1 MKLFVFLFVL
11 FCSVSG
17 QIEKNAKPG
26 HFPNSVQIFNGRQT
40 EGSKFFCNGAV
51 IDKNWVLTA
60 ASCVQSKHVY
70 VVAGNEKAGNGRE
83 ASKVIPHE
91 QYKDGEVKFD
101 IALIWFKIP
110 LELGFEINKVAL
122 TLESLDVPKV
132 GTECKVAVWGKSLE
146 RNQATGEFGIGAN
159 DSSQRKHLNVRIGEE
174 NECGDTFHPHHNLC
188 VENSKEQK
196 INSGSPLVCENSGK
210 QKVLYGIVTN
220 TRVNENLLAVRVS
233 AFKEWIEETK
243 VDVVDD
249 YNRQRTKIAILIGDF
264 IGLLCVFYSQYYQ
277 EDK

>member
-1 MKLFVFLFVL
+1 MLMIVWSFSMKLFVFLFVL

-101 IALIWFKIP
+101 IAVIWFKRP
-110 LELGFEINKVAL
+110 LEFDFDVNEVAL
-122 TLESLDVPKV
+122 LQNRLMFQ
-132 GTECKVAVWGKSLE
+132 KSEVNAKL
-146 RNQATGEFGIGAN
+146 
-159 DSSQRKHLNVRIGEE
+159 SSRE
-174 NECGDTFHPHHNLC
+174 NPW
-188 VENSKEQK
+188 K
-196 INSGSPLVCENSGK
+196 
-210 QKVLYGIVTN
+210 
-220 TRVNENLLAVRVS
+220 
-233 AFKEWIEETK
+233 ETK
-243 VDVVDD
+243 RLVSW
-249 YNRQRTKIAILIGDF
+249 
-264 IGLLCVFYSQYYQ
+264 VFELTTALTRRSI
-277 EDK
+277 